1 MRSSTRRT
9 LVISLLGLASC
20 FYLAA
25 ADGAR
30 WIDFEFPADSP
41 VLVSSFSLGPT
52 RAHVLGSSMA
62 LDLHALVVL
71 RNTGTKPI
79 AGLTLRVEA
88 PGLSSAG
95 KGSVTIPSLHAQP
108 GDSFPVHIDMQLRRP
123 FSTAVNS
130 AVLKISLDCALFS
143 DLTAYGPDTLGS
155 HRALMVYEL
164 EARRDRQYV
173 AYLLAT
179 GQLAELRR
187 ELNFGL
193 QDFSPLQLGLALFQD
208 ANHRLSYEPA
218 MQIGAF
224 SFPDA
229 PVQAV
234 GGAARVEH
242 NQVNI
247 SHIRLFNRSRK
258 TVRSVDMGWIVRDEQ
273 GRTFVAGTLPA
284 TTQIGPVATATTSE
298 PETMRFSR
306 PGGEPMSIAGLV
318 TFVNAVEFAD
328 GKLWI
333 PTRADINAAT
343 ADPILRRQLAASPE
357 QQRLADIYRKKGLA
371 GLERELYPNK
381 QE

>member
-9 LVISLLGLASC
+9 LIISLLGLASC

-41 VLVSSFSLGPT
+41 VLVNSFSLGPT

-193 QDFSPLQLGLALFQD
+193 QPHTA
-208 ANHRLSYEPA
+208 RP
-218 MQIGAF
+218 
-224 SFPDA
+224 
-229 PVQAV
+229 
-234 GGAARVEH
+234 GAAAGWEPQTELRAGRPNRRLLVSRCSGASSWRRRPCRSQSSQHFADPPIQSIEESRAKRRYGLDRAGRTGTGICGWNAPGNDPNRTRGDCDSLRTRNLAIFSSRRRADVHCRTGRVCECGG
-242 NQVNI
+242 
-247 SHIRLFNRSRK
+247 IRRRKTMDSDARRYQRSDDRSRPAPPVSRITGTAALGGHLQK
-258 TVRSVDMGWIVRDEQ
+258 ERSRG
-273 GRTFVAGTLPA
+273 
-284 TTQIGPVATATTSE
+284 S
-298 PETMRFSR
+298 
-306 PGGEPMSIAGLV
+306 
-318 TFVNAVEFAD
+318 
-328 GKLWI
+328 
-333 PTRADINAAT
+333 
-343 ADPILRRQLAASPE
+343 
-357 QQRLADIYRKKGLA
+357 
-371 GLERELYPNK
+371 
-381 QE
+381 